1 MNGNLR
7 PDQTCAGRGFLLAV
21 CGRCRSWAIVAP
33 FGHHC
38 PVLVVGT
45 HEQTSS
51 ARHVRAFFSSENN
64 GALTE
69 LRRHRSSHGMN
80 EPVRFEMRLPPALRA
95 ELTRAAAV
103 ENRSVANMARHLIA
117 RGLEPLNGAEK
128 ATFGHDAQRSPVT
141 GRPYESGSGAL
152 PRELQDKLVAA
163 EAAAGRR
170 LSEPEAQ
177 LLLHGDPVETA
188 VAAAVKSIEDL
199 ES

>member
-7 PDQTCAGRGFLLAV
+7 PDQTCAGRGFL
-21 CGRCRSWAIVAP
+21 
-33 FGHHC
+33 FGGLR
-38 PVLVVGT
+38 PLPVGT

-51 ARHVRAFFSSENN
+51 DRHVRAFFSSENN

-103 ENRSVANMARHLIA
+103 ENRTAANMARHLIA

-141 GRPYESGSGAL
+141 DRPPVRKRQRRTPEGAS
-152 PRELQDKLVAA
+152 R
-163 EAAAGRR
+163 
-170 LSEPEAQ
+170 
-177 LLLHGDPVETA
+177 
-188 VAAAVKSIEDL
+188 
-199 ES
+199 

>member
-1 MNGNLR
+1 V
-7 PDQTCAGRGFLLAV
+7 PAGAFFLAV

-38 PVLVVGT
+38 PGLVVGT

-69 LRRHRSSHGMN
+69 LRRHRSSHGTN

-103 ENRSVANMARHLIA
+103 ENRSAANMPWHLIA
-117 RGLEPLNGAEK
+117 RGLLPQAYLEAPSGVRRCRFRTGGRSTQRQTSLWRKCETVPRPAIFQQRPARVKKK
-128 ATFGHDAQRSPVT
+128 APNVNPGP
-141 GRPYESGSGAL
+141 GWP
-152 PRELQDKLVAA
+152 
-163 EAAAGRR
+163 
-170 LSEPEAQ
+170 
-177 LLLHGDPVETA
+177 
-188 VAAAVKSIEDL
+188 
-199 ES
+199 